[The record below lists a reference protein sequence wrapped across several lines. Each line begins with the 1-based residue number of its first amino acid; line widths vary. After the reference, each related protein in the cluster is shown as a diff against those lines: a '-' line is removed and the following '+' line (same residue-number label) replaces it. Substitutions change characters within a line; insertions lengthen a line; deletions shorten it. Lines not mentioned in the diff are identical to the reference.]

1 LKKQMLVLAIE
12 FSRSPPTNGA
22 EGARSSEPKRT
33 AAEGGTLPF
42 PARKGQKERQRR
54 SLETEQR
61 GSGSDPSGSR
71 EAEACNGDPDR

>member
-1 LKKQMLVLAIE
+1 MLVLAIE
-12 FSRSPPTNGA
+12 FSRSPTNGA
-22 EGARSSEPKRT
+22 EGASFVGTERT

-61 GSGSDPSGSR
+61 GSGSDRSGSR